1 MIAVFA
7 VLVIIP
13 FVTRQHLGNCKEG
26 FDDKTTPVTCPGK
39 FWKSNE
45 IDYTTFFKMGYKPK
59 GCGWSQDPSLKNK
72 CPAGNCSAPD
82 NDTKTVYCLSS
93 SRKEADG
100 SATDF
105 SLDWGAK
112 CPEYYGLSKSATNV
126 DYTPFFKLD
135 NKPKGCGW
143 SQDPTLKNKCPA
155 GNYHGGPDKSKN
167 VYCLDPKKNLKDM
180 TTVWEECP
188 EAKAPAAPAAPA
200 SQATLETPVV
210 PSAAGSKYMGCGW
223 NQPFNASDQSFFTET
238 QKSPNGKA
246 GACSYGLQTNEKKDK
261 ICLNPKLKGSDIN
274 TEWTPKT
281 VKGKVYLEECQ
292 NLMNKIGK
300 DKPPSKPP
308 VPTPHNTEQHISIP
322 KMNIGSNVYNNMQ
335 EHKYKKFIP
344 DDLDH
349 NSLNREKYEAIGKN
363 FIKDEAKSKG
373 VKPPPIHDSEAEILG
388 RMVWR
393 VYAAEMEEKR
403 TKSQKAKDAVM
414 EQEIQ
419 LLSKVSK
426 FMKNETD
433 HHKGKKHQGLGCNA
447 SEVPD
452 NSPKH
457 YPSKRTDNMFGY
469 TPNEGNNVKREEGH
483 AFEGHPVAGLP
494 RYFDQTNAVEHCFND
509 HRCGGVNYD
518 STTGEYSL
526 MPKHARLIKKNHF
539 TAFIKE
545 DKHHGK
551 HHGGH
556 HGKHHGGHHG
566 KHHGGAP
573 DSPYQ
578 PITGIGSPRDPNLLP
593 RPYNSL
599 MDLFG

>member
-1 MIAVFA
+1 MKFTKSLVIILMVAVFA
-7 VLVIIP
+7 VLVIVP
-13 FVTRQHLGNCKEG
+13 FITGRHLGNCKEG
-26 FDDKTTPVTCPGK
+26 FASQNVNTDLKSKKEKREFEPSPRSLNKSSNIVNELKVMENKVGK
-39 FWKSNE
+39 E
-45 IDYTTFFKMGYKPK
+45 HRV
-59 GCGWSQDPSLKNK
+59 
-72 CPAGNCSAPD
+72 PD
-82 NDTKTVYCLSS
+82 NM
-93 SRKEADG
+93 
-100 SATDF
+100 
-105 SLDWGAK
+105 
-112 CPEYYGLSKSATNV
+112 
-126 DYTPFFKLD
+126 
-135 NKPKGCGW
+135 
-143 SQDPTLKNKCPA
+143 QD
-155 GNYHGGPDKSKN
+155 
-167 VYCLDPKKNLKDM
+167 
-180 TTVWEECP
+180 
-188 EAKAPAAPAAPA
+188 
-200 SQATLETPVV
+200 
-210 PSAAGSKYMGCGW
+210 
-223 NQPFNASDQSFFTET
+223 
-238 QKSPNGKA
+238 
-246 GACSYGLQTNEKKDK
+246 
-261 ICLNPKLKGSDIN
+261 
-274 TEWTPKT
+274 
-281 VKGKVYLEECQ
+281 
-292 NLMNKIGK
+292 
-300 DKPPSKPP
+300 
-308 VPTPHNTEQHISIP
+308 
-322 KMNIGSNVYNNMQ
+322 
-335 EHKYKKFIP
+335 HKYKKFIP
-344 DDLDH
+344 HDLDH

-363 FIKDEAKSKG
+363 FIKDEAKSKR

-419 LLSKVSK
+419 LLSKVSE

-433 HHKGKKHQGLGCNA
+433 QHKGKKHQGLGCHA
-447 SEVPD
+447 SEVPN

-469 TPNEGNNVKREEGH
+469 TPNKGHNVKREEGH

-526 MPKHARLIKKNHF
+526 MPKHARLIKKHHF

-545 DKHHGK
+545 DSHGKHHGGHHGK
-551 HHGGH
+551 HHGGD